1 MLEYTNQVTAVAT
14 VEEYII
20 SLILLCREVGSIVAW
35 IKDKVSPLSLNMDF
49 SKNKWYISWT
59 AVKKMC
65 SFSMHATFKF
75 YPCILISWLTD
86 LVGKWIALFR
96 QKRADRNE
104 KKMVKGICKMNSH
117 FTNSLYNLAKVVVDE
132 EKLVKYFSLFYSMF
146 CFLSFRSVTQCIGPT
161 QLTTLL
167 TIYLMEMQSA

>member
-1 MLEYTNQVTAVAT
+1 MHMYGYVYVSDKEKHVRVMLEYTNQVTAVAT

-86 LVGKWIALFR
+86 LVGKWIVLFR

-104 KKMVKGICKMNSH
+104 KKWLKGFVKW
-117 FTNSLYNLAKVVVDE
+117 T
-132 EKLVKYFSLFYSMF
+132 
-146 CFLSFRSVTQCIGPT
+146 VTLRT
-161 QLTTLL
+161 VY
-167 TIYLMEMQSA
+167 TILQK